1 MIDPLSRLAILHGTD
16 KFGYHDYTPNYFSLL
31 EGWRMQ
37 PLRMLEIG
45 VGGYGF
51 EDRGGE
57 SLATWRDF
65 FPQAQITAIDIQR
78 KTVELGPRV
87 RILQGSQV
95 DAPFLAGAVAE
106 RGPFDII
113 LDDGSHL
120 NEHVIE
126 TFGLLFD
133 GLAPGGIYLIEDVQT
148 AFMPRYGGSLALKSP
163 NSVGYFADR
172 LVDLASGRAGD
183 IAAIERFHNIIV
195 LHKRGAEADPLPAAR
210 DRRIRSMLDAGRA
223 VRRSDPAL
231 ELAPE
236 LAAHEGVNAG
246 ILVAA
251 AEQAGDAAALT
262 ALIDAL
268 GPEGV
273 ILLQGPVAAG
283 LLREIFAQIDHRE
296 IRANH
301 PDAPIQDYARRI
313 LSLSVHA
320 DGAVLEIGD
329 NNYPSNFDFDPH
341 EPRAAAA
348 LATMGE
354 VLQDPA
360 ASGTGLLQYA
370 GILQRFS
377 GVEAAFGLV
386 ERLAASGCTDR
397 RYYQLATL
405 RMQRAGNW
413 PEVLR
418 LSDEA
423 LEHLPDHPHFVTTK
437 TRAMRMLGQAGEA
450 ELLLRKAHARDP
462 RGRAVVV
469 ALARLEQEAGRMAE
483 AIALYE
489 QSINLFPLGGRP
501 AQLRNLIAL
510 CEGAGAQQAAV
521 RASRQLIALV
531 PGDPLAE
538 RVLASAEPQ
547 DGTTAEPG

>member
-31 EGWRMQ
+31 ESWRMR

-65 FPQAQITAIDIQR
+65 FPQAEITAIDIQR

-95 DAPFLAGAVAE
+95 DAPFLAGPVAE

-113 LDDGSHL
+113 LDDGSHQ
-120 NEHVIE
+120 NEHVIK
-126 TFGLLFD
+126 TFELMFD
-133 GLAPGGIYLIEDVQT
+133 GLAPGGIYIIEDVQT
-148 AFMPRYGGSLALKSP
+148 AFMPRYGGSLALKAP

-172 LVDLASGRAGD
+172 LVDLAAGRAGE

-195 LHKRGAEADPLPAAR
+195 LHKRGRGDDPHPAHA
-210 DRRIRSMLDAGRA
+210 DRRIRAALAAGRS
-223 VRRSDPAL
+223 VRRADPAL
-231 ELAPE
+231 VLAPELAPE
-236 LAAHEGVNAG
+236 LAAHEGGKDAG
-246 ILVAA
+246 ILIADARQV
-251 AEQAGDAAALT
+251 GDGAALT
-262 ALIDAL
+262 ALIDDL

-273 ILLQGPVAAG
+273 IVLQGGPVAAG

-296 IRANH
+296 IRANY
-301 PDAPIQDYARRI
+301 PDAPVQDYARRI

-329 NNYPSNFDFDPH
+329 NNYPSNFDFDPQ

-348 LATMGE
+348 LAAIGE
-354 VLQDPA
+354 IIQDPQ

-377 GVEAAFGLV
+377 GIEAAFGLV
-386 ERLAASGCTDR
+386 GRLAAAGCTDR
-397 RYYQLATL
+397 RYYQLAAL
-405 RMQRAGNW
+405 HMQRAGNW
-413 PEVLR
+413 TELLR

-423 LEHLPDHPHFVTTK
+423 LGHLPDHPHFVVTK
-437 TRAMRMLGQAGEA
+437 VRAMRMLGQGAEA
-450 ELLLRKAHARDP
+450 EALLRAAYARDP

-469 ALARLEQEAGRMAE
+469 ALARSEQGAGRMAE
-483 AIALYE
+483 AIAFYE

-501 AQLRNLIAL
+501 AQLRKLIEL
-510 CEGAGAQQAAV
+510 CETAGAGPAAI

-531 PGDPLAE
+531 PGDVLAQ
-538 RVLASAEPQ
+538 RVLA
-547 DGTTAEPG
+547 GTAPD

>member
-31 EGWRMQ
+31 ESWRMR

-95 DAPFLAGAVAE
+95 DAPFLAGVVAE

-113 LDDGSHL
+113 LDDGSHR

-126 TFGLLFD
+126 TFELLFD

-148 AFMPRYGGSLALKSP
+148 AFMPRYGGSLTLKAP

-172 LVDLASGRAGD
+172 LVDLTSGRAGE
-183 IAAIERFHNIIV
+183 ITAIERFHNIIV
-195 LHKRGAEADPLPAAR
+195 LHKRGADAAPLPAHG
-210 DRRIRSMLDAGRA
+210 DRRIRAALEAGRS
-223 VRRSDPAL
+223 VRRADPAL
-231 ELAPE
+231 ALAPE
-236 LAAHEGVNAG
+236 LAAHEGDNPG
-246 ILVAA
+246 ILI
-251 AEQAGDAAALT
+251 AEAGQAGDASTLS
-262 ALIDAL
+262 ALIDQL

-273 ILLQGPVAAG
+273 ILLQGGPVAPG
-283 LLREIFAQIDHRE
+283 LLREIFTQIDHRE
-296 IRANH
+296 IRANY
-301 PDAPIQDYARRI
+301 PEASIPDYARRI

-329 NNYPSNFDFDPH
+329 NTYPSNFDFDPH

-348 LATMGE
+348 LKVMDE
-354 VLQDPA
+354 VMQDPA

-377 GVEAAFGLV
+377 GIEAAFDLV

-397 RYYQLATL
+397 RYYQLAIL
-405 RMQRAGNW
+405 RMQRLANW
-413 PEVLR
+413 SEVLR

-423 LEHLPDHPHFVTTK
+423 LAQLPDNPHFVTTK
-437 TRAMRMLGQAGEA
+437 ARAMRMLGQGLEA
-450 ELLLRKAHARDP
+450 EALLRAAYARDP

-469 ALARLEQEAGRMAE
+469 ALARLEQDAGRMPE

-489 QSINLFPLGGRP
+489 QSINLFPAGGRP
-501 AQLRNLIAL
+501 AQLRSLITL
-510 CEGAGAQQAAV
+510 CESAGAQQAAI
-521 RASRQLIALV
+521 RASQQLIALV
-531 PGDPLAE
+531 PED
-538 RVLASAEPQ
+538 VLAQRILAGAAQ
-547 DGTTAEPG
+547 EPGSEPG